1 MKTPSKQAIIEVAS
15 MSGSRDILYS
25 NVATEND
32 HTVQICTTKV
42 DLHLSKSNTEEHVR
56 EVEHF
61 GIEAR

>member
-32 HTVQICTTKV
+32 HTV
-42 DLHLSKSNTEEHVR
+42 
-56 EVEHF
+56 EVE
-61 GIEAR
+61 IMREAYIPI